1 MSYGI
6 GSVFQSKPLWRH
18 RWEKFAFVLWKRQAS
33 ITCNDGVP
41 KMWCQ
46 KIKKGIIDGM
56 LLLLPPCWCQLHANT
71 RRVTY
76 ESSLWLRMAISN
88 GIVFYSIHHTCLRKN
103 NIVQQWLLV
112 NEAACSWWSANSWK
126 VVDMTSDNQAWCA
139 KHKLSTKLRDP
150 DWPIMTRAIHTI
162 HTMTSMRRYVH
173 IKSALCA
180 LIIST

>member
-1 MSYGI
+1 MVLDPYFNQSLCGDI
-6 GSVFQSKPLWRH
+6 GGKSLHLFCENV
-18 RWEKFAFVLWKRQAS
+18 KRRSHAMMGYLKCDAKKSRKAS
-33 ITCNDGVP
+33 STE
-41 KMWCQ
+41 
-46 KIKKGIIDGM
+46 M

-162 HTMTSMRRYVH
+162 HTMTSML
-173 IKSALCA
+173 SATLRKF
-180 LIIST
+180 T